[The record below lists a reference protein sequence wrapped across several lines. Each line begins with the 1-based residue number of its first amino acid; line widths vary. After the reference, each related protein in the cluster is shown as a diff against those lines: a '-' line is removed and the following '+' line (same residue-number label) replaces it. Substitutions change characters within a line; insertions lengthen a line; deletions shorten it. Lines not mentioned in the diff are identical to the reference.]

1 MIDSLKKL
9 YDNLLE
15 KTEDSFYRDIE
26 ERIDPQKYGP
36 IVLVWERWVGK
47 TYLLLQKLKKQEKK
61 SFYFSADNPL
71 IQWISIFKLVSDLYF
86 DYGIRYLVI
95 DEIQKWENRVQNLK
109 AITDNFTDLDL
120 IVSWSSS
127 LDLYKWTADL
137 QRRIY
142 RINLFPLNF
151 SEYLKYEKNITIPTF
166 TFNDAITNHREI
178 SYDLSNKFNKEDFQ
192 EYLMHWFYPYFK
204 NKKEI
209 YHNLLLNNL
218 RKTILED
225 LPTFMN
231 IQSQS
236 LSKLEKLFYFIANN
250 QPSELTYKSL
260 AEKLWISKDLLE
272 TIIFYLDKIW
282 VVNVAIRTNKLT
294 DIIRKEFK
302 VFLWNPNMYYWYQC
316 WDNIGTIR
324 ECFVLNALK
333 KISQT
338 DVINEDII
346 LPEYW
351 DIIYKDRWQSYLFE
365 IWWKNKTKKQLNNT
379 KNSYIIVDDLIGSE
393 NRIPLRI
400 FWLINSK

>member
-95 DEIQKWENRVQNLK
+95 DEIQKWENREQNLK

-178 SYDLSNKFNKEDFQ
+178 SYDL
-192 EYLMHWFYPYFK
+192 
-204 NKKEI
+204 
-209 YHNLLLNNL
+209 
-218 RKTILED
+218 
-225 LPTFMN
+225 
-231 IQSQS
+231 
-236 LSKLEKLFYFIANN
+236 
-250 QPSELTYKSL
+250 
-260 AEKLWISKDLLE
+260 
-272 TIIFYLDKIW
+272 
-282 VVNVAIRTNKLT
+282 
-294 DIIRKEFK
+294 
-302 VFLWNPNMYYWYQC
+302 
-316 WDNIGTIR
+316 
-324 ECFVLNALK
+324 
-333 KISQT
+333 
-338 DVINEDII
+338 
-346 LPEYW
+346 
-351 DIIYKDRWQSYLFE
+351 
-365 IWWKNKTKKQLNNT
+365 
-379 KNSYIIVDDLIGSE
+379 
-393 NRIPLRI
+393 
-400 FWLINSK
+400 

>member
-1 MIDSLKKL
+1 
-9 YDNLLE
+9 
-15 KTEDSFYRDIE
+15 
-26 ERIDPQKYGP
+26 
-36 IVLVWERWVGK
+36 
-47 TYLLLQKLKKQEKK
+47 
-61 SFYFSADNPL
+61 
-71 IQWISIFKLVSDLYF
+71 
-86 DYGIRYLVI
+86 
-95 DEIQKWENRVQNLK
+95 
-109 AITDNFTDLDL
+109 
-120 IVSWSSS
+120 
-127 LDLYKWTADL
+127 
-137 QRRIY
+137 
-142 RINLFPLNF
+142 
-151 SEYLKYEKNITIPTF
+151 
-166 TFNDAITNHREI
+166 
-178 SYDLSNKFNKEDFQ
+178 
-192 EYLMHWFYPYFK
+192 MHWFYPYFK

-324 ECFVLNALK
+324 ESFVLNALK

-379 KNSYIIVDDLIGSE
+379 KNSYIIVDDLIWSE